1 MDPSRPERRG
11 GGSRKIQREPID
23 LGSDLTPLRRRRMR
37 RPSVDG
43 RDAGPC
49 RMCDAM
55 ADAHAVTRA
64 PRDPESETDEV
75 TRGWSRAPT
84 PCAVLAS
91 VDPISDLASG
101 GDARVVRRPGLS
113 LQVPPFPLRYRKQI
127 TVTRSRIRQDSRN
140 GDPSNGA
147 LGSPECGD
155 SGIMFNGCMSAGP
168 QVCSCGWMGAQ
179 GTASPER
186 LPGRA
191 DG

>member
-1 MDPSRPERRG
+1 
-11 GGSRKIQREPID
+11 
-23 LGSDLTPLRRRRMR
+23 
-37 RPSVDG
+37 
-43 RDAGPC
+43 
-49 RMCDAM
+49 MCDAM

-64 PRDPESETDEV
+64 PRDPETDEV

-155 SGIMFNGCMSAGP
+155 R
-168 QVCSCGWMGAQ
+168 
-179 GTASPER
+179 TATLTSSSR
-186 LPGRA
+186 SSSH
-191 DG
+191 